1 MEAAEKANW
10 DPENKKWVWFENILK
25 DIIKSIWLPYYLLFI
40 LWFRGLVSVVLY
52 CTCIVEA

>member
-25 DIIKSIWLPYYLLFI
+25 DIIKSI
-40 LWFRGLVSVVLY
+40 
-52 CTCIVEA
+52 